1 LSETQQRIN
10 LEERA
15 SRHSSVR
22 PTAGRERSR
31 RKAVIGM
38 PHLDGSFVV
47 LAFLFVL
54 LLLLT
59 EPKPRR
65 VVLRLVRPA
74 SNWAA
79 THWKKAEDSDR
90 EENELWLIERRQK
103 LCDDLRRVER
113 LVATDSWMSA
123 TRQRANR
130 IAYNQLVYDLRHTPE
145 VSPTT
150 FQTFSPW
157 DESAIDPR
165 WTRLINNGASQKPP
179 TVEVLEIGWGR
190 RR

>member
-1 LSETQQRIN
+1 MHRGT
-10 LEERA
+10 
-15 SRHSSVR
+15 SRFARQSGGKAGDVR
-22 PTAGRERSR
+22 
-31 RKAVIGM
+31 AVIGM
-38 PHLDGSFVV
+38 PHIDGSFVV
-47 LAFLFVL
+47 FALFIL

-59 EPKPRR
+59 EPRPRG
-65 VVLRLVRPA
+65 VVVRLVRYV

-79 THWKKAEDSDR
+79 THWKKSEDSDR
-90 EENELWLIERRQK
+90 EENELWLIERRRK
-103 LCDDLRRVER
+103 LCEDLRRVEH

-130 IAYNQLVYDLRHTPE
+130 IAYNRLVYDLRHTPE
-145 VSPTT
+145 VSSTS
-150 FQTFSPW
+150 FQTFGSW

-165 WTRLINNGASQKPP
+165 WTRLINNGAAQKPP